1 MANETE
7 FKFGDYAIIEQKRH
21 GVPSEMF
28 VHKVIGIRR
37 SNSWVDVPVQS
48 PATETLHCGMEVV
61 CLCICC
67 GIDETK
73 VRQYRVKDM
82 QRSSRSPDSE
92 LTAALATI
100 EKCREVSGCPAGVDL
115 QDHLRQLAAENVE
128 LKAGVTYFAYSPEY
142 GFDYFKDK
150 QSAIDTAQ
158 AEIDVYREDADDGW
172 SEDVQ
177 RVSWGVVT
185 QQAQGFDA
193 QGLHTSHS
201 QHTYQTCDYRL
212 ADSVETPAT
221 DAYLAGIKAD
231 GVEQAANECYGAG
244 YICETLLAYA
254 QQLREGAK

>member
-100 EKCREVSGCPAGVDL
+100 EKCREIVGSPAGLDL
-115 QDHLRQLAAENVE
+115 QDHLRLLAAENVGMRE
-128 LKAGVTYFAYSPEY
+128 TIDAVRGVADNSSGIAGWHLNGDIAKWSEILP
-142 GFDYFKDK
+142 
-150 QSAIDTAQ
+150 
-158 AEIDVYREDADDGW
+158 EIDAI
-172 SEDVQ
+172 
-177 RVSWGVVT
+177 
-185 QQAQGFDA
+185 
-193 QGLHTSHS
+193 
-201 QHTYQTCDYRL
+201 
-212 ADSVETPAT
+212 ETPAT
-221 DAYLAGIKAD
+221 DRIY
-231 GVEQAANECYGAG
+231 AAQRSAFVDEAVAKITESGALTFG
-244 YICETLLAYA
+244 DCLVALC
-254 QQLREGAK
+254 QLREVTK